1 MRTVL
6 AMLLLAGP
14 AMAEDWAR
22 LDGPGITA
30 ALTARVLGYEGG
42 ATQNFYAD
50 GRTLYE
56 SGGSPS
62 WGTWRV
68 EGDRYCSRWPPR
80 DAWDC
85 YAVEA
90 EARGLDLRFVGEGG
104 AVTTGRYQDLR

>member
-1 MRTVL
+1 MIRMAL
-6 AMLLLAGP
+6 ALLIATP
-14 AMAEDWAR
+14 AAAEDWRA
-22 LDGPGITA
+22 LPGAEIA
-30 ALTARVLGYEGG
+30 QALTARSLVYEGG
-42 ATQNFYAD
+42 ATQDFRAD

-56 SGGSPS
+56 AGGAPS

-68 EGDRYCSRWPPR
+68 EGDRYCSQWPPR

-104 AVTTGRYQDLR
+104 DLTVGRYNDLQ